1 MISIVRKRLACA
13 VNWLLMKSSRW
24 RQADKESVVLIK
36 SWLQETG
43 SVTSITDLAELLGFS
58 AAKMYSVMHLT
69 GVPLTIAEFAMV
81 CEHFGKDPTEQCM
94 KIFDKCGY
102 DLKQSHAPLLREAA
116 GGRRLGERI
125 QEALNAYLQETNNQR
140 EETPPPATERTG
152 GKGNGAPEQAGNEQ
166 SAGKDPPPRDG
177 ADRAA

>member
-58 AAKMYSVMHLT
+58 AAKMYSIMHLT

-94 KIFDKCGY
+94 KIFEKCGY

-125 QEALNAYLQETNNQR
+125 QEALNAYLQETGRQR
-140 EETPPPATERTG
+140 EVT
-152 GKGNGAPEQAGNEQ
+152 
-166 SAGKDPPPRDG
+166 PPPRDG
-177 ADRAA
+177 ADRRKRERRA

>member
-1 MISIVRKRLACA
+1 M
-13 VNWLLMKSSRW
+13 
-24 RQADKESVVLIK
+24 VLIK

-94 KIFDKCGY
+94 KIFEKCGY

-125 QEALNAYLQETNNQR
+125 QEALNAYLQETGRQR
-140 EETPPPATERTG
+140 EETPPPRWSGQAE
-152 GKGNGAPEQAGNEQ
+152 KGTARLNKQGTNNQRE
-166 SAGKDPPPRDG
+166 KTPPPADG
-177 ADRAA
+177 AGRAA